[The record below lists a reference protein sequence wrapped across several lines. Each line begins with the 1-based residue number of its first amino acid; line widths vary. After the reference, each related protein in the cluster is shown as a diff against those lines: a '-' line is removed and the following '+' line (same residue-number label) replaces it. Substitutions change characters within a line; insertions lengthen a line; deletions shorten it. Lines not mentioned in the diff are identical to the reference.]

1 MDVNHG
7 NHHEVASSSL
17 APSDFLPL
25 RCVNS
30 SPGIAERRG
39 NVCHTNMEVNFQYP
53 RSTKKGEFHA
63 LKRSMDTSLL
73 TLLVCA

>member
-25 RCVNS
+25 RCVNA

-53 RSTKKGEFHA
+53 RSTKP
-63 LKRSMDTSLL
+63 RSSMLSIEAW
-73 TLLVCA
+73 TLLF